1 MKPIMKRYAPPFVSL
16 ASVTVR
22 APLLA
27 GLLATA
33 LAGCTV
39 GPDFHAPA
47 APQAPNYTRA
57 PLPAATAS
65 APGPGGAAQTFI
77 ATAHAP
83 RAWWKQFGNPALD
96 ALVDQALGS
105 SPTLD
110 SARAKLIEAREN
122 YNAQAGATL
131 FPSVDLKLSGTRQ
144 KIDLAAFGITQ
155 VPNPSP
161 FTLYDAS
168 VSVSYVFD
176 LFGANR
182 RALEATLAQVD
193 YQEYELEAAQ
203 LTVAGNVVATAIR
216 RAALKSEIE
225 LTQRLIDAQTQQ
237 LSIME
242 ARLAAGGVARLD
254 VHSQRTLL
262 AQTRATLPPLTT
274 QLAQTDHQLAI
285 LLGVEPSSPALS
297 VQLDALTL
305 DALPLPDTLAL
316 TLPSTLARERPDIRA
331 AAALLH
337 QASANVGVATANLF
351 PQISLSASVGSE
363 RTRVEDVI
371 SGLNIWNVGLG
382 LTQPIFHGGE
392 LRAKRRAAQAAYEA
406 AFADYKQ
413 TVLQALQQ
421 VADTLHAL
429 QDDALE
435 LQTRDDAA
443 REAQASAAIAHDR
456 YAAGGVSEFDL
467 IDAQRQALQSALDRT
482 RAQATRL
489 ADTAALYQALGGAA
503 LPGVA
508 AR

>member
-1 MKPIMKRYAPPFVSL
+1 MSSL
-16 ASVTVR
+16 LSL
-22 APLLA
+22 LLA
-27 GLLATA
+27 AA

-47 APQAPNYTRA
+47 APQDPDYTRT
-57 PLPAATAS
+57 PLPDATAG
-65 APGPGGAAQTFI
+65 APGPGGAAQTFA
-77 ATAHAP
+77 ATEHAP
-83 RAWWKQFGNPALD
+83 RAWWKQFGSPALD
-96 ALVDQALGS
+96 SLVDEALHA

-110 SARAKLIEAREN
+110 SARAKLVEAREN
-122 YNAQAGATL
+122 YNAQAGAAL
-131 FPSVDLKLSGTRQ
+131 YPAVDLKLSGTRQ
-144 KIDLAAFGITQ
+144 KINLAAFGITQ
-155 VPNPSP
+155 VASPAP
-161 FTLYDAS
+161 FTLYNAS

-182 RALEATLAQVD
+182 RALEATLAQVN
-193 YQEYELEAAQ
+193 YQEYELEAAK

-216 RAALKSEIE
+216 RAALRSEID
-225 LTQRLIDAQTQQ
+225 LTQRLIVAQTRQ

-262 AQTRATLPPLTT
+262 AQTRATLAPLTT
-274 QLAQTDHQLAI
+274 QLAQTDHLLAI
-285 LLGVEPSSPALS
+285 LLGVGPSSSAFAP
-297 VQLDALTL
+297 QLDALTL
-305 DALPLPDTLAL
+305 DALPLPETLAL

-331 AAALLH
+331 SEALLH
-337 QASANVGVATANLF
+337 HASANVGVATANLF
-351 PQISLSASVGSE
+351 PQISISAGAGSE
-363 RTRVEDVI
+363 RTRIEDVI
-371 SGLNIWNVGLG
+371 TGLNIWNVGFG

-443 REAQASAAIAHDR
+443 HEAQANASIAHDR

-467 IDAQRQALQSALDRT
+467 IDAQRQALQTALDRT

-489 ADTAALYQALGGAA
+489 TDTAALYQALGGAA
-503 LPGVA
+503 LPD
-508 AR
+508 